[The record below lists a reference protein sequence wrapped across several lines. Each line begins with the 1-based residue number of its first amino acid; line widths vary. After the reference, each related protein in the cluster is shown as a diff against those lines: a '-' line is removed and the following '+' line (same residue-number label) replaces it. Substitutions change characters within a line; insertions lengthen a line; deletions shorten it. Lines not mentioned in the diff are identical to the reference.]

1 MDQLHSWAAVTAPD
15 TSAGPHR
22 KATMPHYQSKKQ
34 HEGAYK
40 NEKTVF

>member
-1 MDQLHSWAAVTAPD
+1 MKITDGKRTD
-15 TSAGPHR
+15 TLAGLHR
-22 KATMPHYQSKKQ
+22 KATPPHYQSKKQ